1 MITDHEQKKNDRTDP
16 CETDFSETDFSKTDL
31 LMDAIGSIDPQYIE
45 EAHQSVAS
53 GFSKKRPISCRIK
66 RLIHSPAPVLAAAA
80 CLTLL
85 VLAGVS
91 RTGILQDLF
100 ISSSKNSSLS
110 CKEAAPDSMAD
121 AAETQIPTSPPSLY
135 LSVSDSIP
143 VSEVKKNDP
152 AEHAAETVETAEIEI
167 AAEGE
172 KADDVEKTDDKENR
186 TFSDISVLKNSYN
199 WTWKND
205 VTGELSTSTT
215 SICDANYIWTS
226 SDLPVLTLE
235 RGSSITPD
243 FGDVQPDSFSVRCLA
258 ASDRQAT
265 DLQQHCVDIA
275 VQEDGSFALPAAD
288 RFYIVEITAEW
299 DDELYSGSCTYGFR
313 AEYEEPAE
321 EPS

>member
-16 CETDFSETDFSKTDL
+16 CETDFSKTDL
-31 LMDAIGSIDPQYIE
+31 FMDAIGSIDPQYIE
-45 EAHQSVAS
+45 EAHQAVSS
-53 GFSKKRPISCRIK
+53 GFSEKRPISCRIK

-85 VLAGVS
+85 VLAGAS

-172 KADDVEKTDDKENR
+172 KADDVEKNDDKENR
-186 TFSDISVLKNSYN
+186 TISV
-199 WTWKND
+199 
-205 VTGELSTSTT
+205 V
-215 SICDANYIWTS
+215 
-226 SDLPVLTLE
+226 
-235 RGSSITPD
+235 
-243 FGDVQPDSFSVRCLA
+243 SV
-258 ASDRQAT
+258 
-265 DLQQHCVDIA
+265 
-275 VQEDGSFALPAAD
+275 
-288 RFYIVEITAEW
+288 
-299 DDELYSGSCTYGFR
+299 
-313 AEYEEPAE
+313 
-321 EPS
+321 